1 MHDLEKIFPND
12 IFCMIG
18 LHPCYVDDNFD
29 LEIDFVKKQIEKHDY
44 KAIGEIGIDLF
55 HEKKYFE
62 QQVIAFEEQI
72 KLAIDYDLPIV
83 IHSRDSFD
91 EIFEVLEK
99 FKCKKLRGIFHCF
112 TGNIDQAHRIIDLN
126 FHLGIGG
133 VLTFKNGKISEFL
146 KEIPINKIVLENLLD
161 RESWKRS
168 ATECGVLETLEVE
181 GQELTVKMDTGNNTT
196 TCALHAD
203 DLTVKN
209 KVVSWTTEGVKY
221 KEPLHRYV
229 ELLKPA
235 EKRPVVLLEINFLN
249 TIYEVEVSL
258 DKRNQIPFLANRD
271 FMKRAN
277 LMINPARK
285 FMLTNRNDEHA
296 NG

>member
-1 MHDLEKIFPND
+1 LIDTHTHLYLEQFKDDIDDVISRAKAIGVQRFYLPSINSKYNQSMHDLEKKFPND

-99 FKCKKLRGIFHCF
+99 FKCEKLRGIFHCF

-146 KEIPINKIVLENLLD
+146 NEIPINKIVLETDSPYLAPSPHRGSRN
-161 RESWKRS
+161 ESSYLKII
-168 ATECGVLETLEVE
+168 
-181 GQELTVKMDTGNNTT
+181 
-196 TCALHAD
+196 AD
-203 DLTVKN
+203 KLA
-209 KVVSWTTEGVKY
+209 KVY
-221 KEPLHRYV
+221 N
-229 ELLKPA
+229 
-235 EKRPVVLLEINFLN
+235 LEI
-249 TIYEVEVSL
+249 
-258 DKRNQIPFLANRD
+258 
-271 FMKRAN
+271 
-277 LMINPARK
+277 
-285 FMLTNRNDEHA
+285 DEISKITQQ
-296 NG
+296 NSIEIFGN

>member
-1 MHDLEKIFPND
+1 MIDTHTHLYLEQFRDDIDDVISRAKAVGVEKFYLPSINSKYNKSMHDLEKKYPDD

-99 FKCKKLRGIFHCF
+99 FKCEKLRGIFHCF
-112 TGNIDQAHRIIDLN
+112 TGNIDQAHQIIDLN

-146 KEIPINKIVLENLLD
+146 NEIPINKIVLETDSPYLAPSPHRGSRN
-161 RESWKRS
+161 ESSYLKII
-168 ATECGVLETLEVE
+168 
-181 GQELTVKMDTGNNTT
+181 
-196 TCALHAD
+196 AD
-203 DLTVKN
+203 KLA
-209 KVVSWTTEGVKY
+209 KVY
-221 KEPLHRYV
+221 N
-229 ELLKPA
+229 
-235 EKRPVVLLEINFLN
+235 LEIDEICKITQQNS
-249 TIYEVEVSL
+249 IEVFG
-258 DKRNQIPFLANRD
+258 N
-271 FMKRAN
+271 
-277 LMINPARK
+277 
-285 FMLTNRNDEHA
+285 
-296 NG
+296 

>member
-1 MHDLEKIFPND
+1 LIDTHTHLYLEQFKDDIDDVISRAKAIGVQRFYLPSINSKYNQSMHDLEKKFPND
-12 IFCMIG
+12 VFCMIG

-29 LEIDFVKKQIEKHDY
+29 LEIDFIKKQIEKHDY

-91 EIFEVLEK
+91 EIFKVLEK
-99 FKCKKLRGIFHCF
+99 FKCEKLRGIFHCF

-146 KEIPINKIVLENLLD
+146 KEIPINKIVLETDSPYLAPSPHRGSRN
-161 RESWKRS
+161 ESSYLKII
-168 ATECGVLETLEVE
+168 ADKLAEVY
-181 GQELTVKMDTGNNTT
+181 N
-196 TCALHAD
+196 
-203 DLTVKN
+203 
-209 KVVSWTTEGVKY
+209 
-221 KEPLHRYV
+221 
-229 ELLKPA
+229 
-235 EKRPVVLLEINFLN
+235 LEIDEICKITQQNS
-249 TIYEVEVSL
+249 IEVFG
-258 DKRNQIPFLANRD
+258 N
-271 FMKRAN
+271 
-277 LMINPARK
+277 
-285 FMLTNRNDEHA
+285 
-296 NG
+296 

>member
-1 MHDLEKIFPND
+1 MIDTHTHLYLEQFRDDIDDVISRAKAVGVEKFYLPSINSKYNKSMHDLEKKYPDD

-55 HEKKYFE
+55 HEKKYLDK
-62 QQVIAFEEQI
+62 QVHAFEEQI

-99 FKCKKLRGIFHCF
+99 FKCEKLRGIFHCF

-146 KEIPINKIVLENLLD
+146 NEIPINKIVLETDSPYLAPSPHRGSRN
-161 RESWKRS
+161 ESSYLKII
-168 ATECGVLETLEVE
+168 
-181 GQELTVKMDTGNNTT
+181 
-196 TCALHAD
+196 AD
-203 DLTVKN
+203 KLA
-209 KVVSWTTEGVKY
+209 KVY
-221 KEPLHRYV
+221 N
-229 ELLKPA
+229 
-235 EKRPVVLLEINFLN
+235 LEI
-249 TIYEVEVSL
+249 
-258 DKRNQIPFLANRD
+258 
-271 FMKRAN
+271 
-277 LMINPARK
+277 
-285 FMLTNRNDEHA
+285 DEIS
-296 NG
+296 NITQQNSIEIFGN

>member
-1 MHDLEKIFPND
+1 LIDTHTHLYLEQFRDDIDDVISRAKAVGVEKFYLPSINSKYNKNMHDLEKKYPDNV
-12 IFCMIG
+12 FCMIG

-91 EIFEVLEK
+91 EIFQVLEK
-99 FKCKKLRGIFHCF
+99 FKCEKLRGIFHCF

-146 KEIPINKIVLENLLD
+146 NEIPINKIVLETDSPYLAPSPHRGSRN
-161 RESWKRS
+161 ESSYLKII
-168 ATECGVLETLEVE
+168 
-181 GQELTVKMDTGNNTT
+181 
-196 TCALHAD
+196 AD
-203 DLTVKN
+203 KLA
-209 KVVSWTTEGVKY
+209 KVY
-221 KEPLHRYV
+221 N
-229 ELLKPA
+229 
-235 EKRPVVLLEINFLN
+235 LEI
-249 TIYEVEVSL
+249 
-258 DKRNQIPFLANRD
+258 
-271 FMKRAN
+271 
-277 LMINPARK
+277 
-285 FMLTNRNDEHA
+285 DEIS
-296 NG
+296 NITQQNSIEIFGN

>member
-1 MHDLEKIFPND
+1 MIDTHTHLYLEQFRDDIDDVISRAKAVGVEKFYLPSINSKYNKSMHDLEKKYPDNV
-12 IFCMIG
+12 FCMIG

-72 KLAIDYDLPIV
+72 KLAIDYDLPII

-91 EIFEVLEK
+91 EIFQVLEK
-99 FKCKKLRGIFHCF
+99 FKCEKLRGIFHCF

-146 KEIPINKIVLENLLD
+146 NEIPINKIVLETDSPYLAPSPHRGSRN
-161 RESWKRS
+161 ESSYLKII
-168 ATECGVLETLEVE
+168 
-181 GQELTVKMDTGNNTT
+181 
-196 TCALHAD
+196 AD
-203 DLTVKN
+203 KLA
-209 KVVSWTTEGVKY
+209 KVY
-221 KEPLHRYV
+221 N
-229 ELLKPA
+229 
-235 EKRPVVLLEINFLN
+235 LEI
-249 TIYEVEVSL
+249 
-258 DKRNQIPFLANRD
+258 
-271 FMKRAN
+271 
-277 LMINPARK
+277 
-285 FMLTNRNDEHA
+285 DEIS
-296 NG
+296 NITQQNSIEIFGN

>member
-1 MHDLEKIFPND
+1 MIDTHTHLYLEQFRDDIDDVISRAKAVGVEKFYLPSINSKYNKSMHDLEKKYPD
-12 IFCMIG
+12 DVFCMIG

-55 HEKKYFE
+55 HEKKYLD
-62 QQVIAFEEQI
+62 QQVDAFEEQI

-99 FKCKKLRGIFHCF
+99 FKCEKLRGIFHCF

-146 KEIPINKIVLENLLD
+146 NEIPINKIVLETDSPYLAPSPHRGSRN
-161 RESWKRS
+161 ESSYLKII
-168 ATECGVLETLEVE
+168 
-181 GQELTVKMDTGNNTT
+181 
-196 TCALHAD
+196 AD
-203 DLTVKN
+203 KLA
-209 KVVSWTTEGVKY
+209 KVY
-221 KEPLHRYV
+221 N
-229 ELLKPA
+229 
-235 EKRPVVLLEINFLN
+235 LEI
-249 TIYEVEVSL
+249 
-258 DKRNQIPFLANRD
+258 
-271 FMKRAN
+271 
-277 LMINPARK
+277 
-285 FMLTNRNDEHA
+285 DEIS
-296 NG
+296 NITEQNSIEIFGN

>member
-1 MHDLEKIFPND
+1 MIDTHTHLYLEQFRDDIDDVISRAKAVGVEKFYLPSINSKYNQSMHDLEKKFPND
-12 IFCMIG
+12 VFCMIG

-99 FKCKKLRGIFHCF
+99 FKCEKLRGIFHCF
-112 TGNIDQAHRIIDLN
+112 TGNIDQAHQIIDLN

-146 KEIPINKIVLENLLD
+146 NEIPINKIVLETDSPYLAPSPHRGSRN
-161 RESWKRS
+161 ESSYLKII
-168 ATECGVLETLEVE
+168 
-181 GQELTVKMDTGNNTT
+181 
-196 TCALHAD
+196 AD
-203 DLTVKN
+203 KLA
-209 KVVSWTTEGVKY
+209 KVY
-221 KEPLHRYV
+221 N
-229 ELLKPA
+229 
-235 EKRPVVLLEINFLN
+235 LEI
-249 TIYEVEVSL
+249 
-258 DKRNQIPFLANRD
+258 
-271 FMKRAN
+271 
-277 LMINPARK
+277 
-285 FMLTNRNDEHA
+285 DEISKITQQ
-296 NG
+296 NSIEIFGN

>member
-1 MHDLEKIFPND
+1 LIDTHTHLYLEQFRDDIDDVISRAKAVGVEKFYLPSINSKYNKSMHDLEKKYPD
-12 IFCMIG
+12 DVFCMIG

-55 HEKKYFE
+55 HEKKYLDK
-62 QQVIAFEEQI
+62 QVDAFEEQI

-99 FKCKKLRGIFHCF
+99 FKCEKLRGIFHCF

-146 KEIPINKIVLENLLD
+146 NEIPINKIVLETDSPYLAPSPHRGSRN
-161 RESWKRS
+161 ESSYLKII
-168 ATECGVLETLEVE
+168 
-181 GQELTVKMDTGNNTT
+181 
-196 TCALHAD
+196 AD
-203 DLTVKN
+203 KLA
-209 KVVSWTTEGVKY
+209 KVY
-221 KEPLHRYV
+221 N
-229 ELLKPA
+229 
-235 EKRPVVLLEINFLN
+235 LEI
-249 TIYEVEVSL
+249 
-258 DKRNQIPFLANRD
+258 
-271 FMKRAN
+271 
-277 LMINPARK
+277 
-285 FMLTNRNDEHA
+285 DEIS
-296 NG
+296 NITQQNSIEIFGN

>member
-1 MHDLEKIFPND
+1 MIDTHTHLYLEQFKDDIDDVISRAKAIGVQRFYLPSINSKYNQSMHDLEKKFPND

-99 FKCKKLRGIFHCF
+99 FKCEKLRGIFHCF

-146 KEIPINKIVLENLLD
+146 KEIPINKIVLETDSPYLAPSPHRGSRN
-161 RESWKRS
+161 ESSYSKII
-168 ATECGVLETLEVE
+168 
-181 GQELTVKMDTGNNTT
+181 
-196 TCALHAD
+196 AD
-203 DLTVKN
+203 KLA
-209 KVVSWTTEGVKY
+209 KVY
-221 KEPLHRYV
+221 N
-229 ELLKPA
+229 
-235 EKRPVVLLEINFLN
+235 LEI
-249 TIYEVEVSL
+249 
-258 DKRNQIPFLANRD
+258 
-271 FMKRAN
+271 
-277 LMINPARK
+277 
-285 FMLTNRNDEHA
+285 DEISKITQQ
-296 NG
+296 NSIEIFGN